1 MIVSMSLGPWMGFQ
15 GLILH
20 VDSIHM
26 NEGKKKSCL
35 FKIFT
40 LGGKM

>member
-1 MIVSMSLGPWMGFQ
+1 MIVSMSSGRYMGFQ

-26 NEGKKKSCL
+26 NEGKKKKKL

>member
-1 MIVSMSLGPWMGFQ
+1 MGFQ

-26 NEGKKKSCL
+26 NEERKKIFFLSCL